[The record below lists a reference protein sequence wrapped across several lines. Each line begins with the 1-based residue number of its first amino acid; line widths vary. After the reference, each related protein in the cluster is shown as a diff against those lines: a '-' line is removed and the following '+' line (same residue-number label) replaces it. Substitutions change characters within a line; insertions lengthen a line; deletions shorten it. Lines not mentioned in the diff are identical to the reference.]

1 MDLVAGAPA
10 TDNTRQRGHMG
21 QGCTH
26 VGEQAE
32 AGVERVWSTRR
43 SGAGLRGRTSW
54 GCTRVGA
61 RVANG
66 IGRVWGARWRGIRRR
81 GTGRRG
87 VRRRGT
93 KRRGARAG
101 HACVLQMEMPTGR
114 EPSFYSERI
123 KF

>member
-66 IGRVWGARWRGIRRR
+66 IGRVWGTRWRGIRLEGHRTERCQTEGHQTERR
-81 GTGRRG
+81 TSG
-87 VRRRGT
+87 
-93 KRRGARAG
+93 
-101 HACVLQMEMPTGR
+101 ACVCAADGDADW
-114 EPSFYSERI
+114 S
-123 KF
+123 